1 MDRKIVTEIP
11 ANPILW
17 HRHSPPMSFHLLLKN
32 ERTHYFREQISTQC
46 RHQDFLLTWSEN
58 WFHQNLSAQSFE
70 PEPLRQ
76 NFLLST
82 LIMLTAAKILFSWLA
97 SPFHLKFGVFQ
108 LAVYFCNPWIHEE
121 CICIPQFSWIA
132 YRNYVP
138 ATSQHIYPEP
148 DNSGGSSWYIGNTFF
163 LYSPNIA
170 NITYAHKLSTY
181 IGSFYPYIITSKKRF
196 VLFCH
201 SGLFFVPIGKTPT
214 EKALTRCVG
223 LKVPNRLTVI
233 SAPSEKIFF
242 NLISYDGNRYLWYS

>member
-1 MDRKIVTEIP
+1 MKKKFLFPFLCFI
-11 ANPILW
+11 
-17 HRHSPPMSFHLLLKN
+17 LLLLIGIGLMLYPLISNWYGERVRSTVEVQYN
-32 ERTHYFREQISTQC
+32 EAIAKLEDESIREAFRA
-46 RHQDFLLTWSEN
+46 
-58 WFHQNLSAQSFE
+58 AQEYNESLYSVQLD
-70 PEPLRQ
+70 P
-76 NFLLST
+76 
-82 LIMLTAAKILFSWLA
+82 AA
-97 SPFHLKFGVFQ
+97 
-108 LAVYFCNPWIHEE
+108 AVDE
-121 CICIPQFSWIA
+121 

-148 DNSGGSSWYIGNTFF
+148 DNSGVSSWYIGNTFF

-233 SAPSEKIFF
+233 SAPSEKISF
-242 NLISYDGNRYLWYS
+242 NLISYDGNRYL

>member
-1 MDRKIVTEIP
+1 MKILSCYRCRISTTCRNIFIYIRPALCSCNIVIIFRFCGMFIEIP
-11 ANPILW
+11 SDAAI
-17 HRHSPPMSFHLLLKN
+17 SFRLYIC
-32 ERTHYFREQISTQC
+32 RSTM
-46 RHQDFLLTWSEN
+46 
-58 WFHQNLSAQSFE
+58 
-70 PEPLRQ
+70 
-76 NFLLST
+76 
-82 LIMLTAAKILFSWLA
+82 IAKCVKKVI
-97 SPFHLKFGVFQ
+97 
-108 LAVYFCNPWIHEE
+108 
-121 CICIPQFSWIA
+121 

-170 NITYAHKLSTY
+170 NITYAHKLFTY

-201 SGLFFVPIGKTPT
+201 SGLFFAPIGKTPT

-233 SAPSEKIFF
+233 SAPSEKISF
-242 NLISYDGNRYLWYS
+242 NLISYDGNRYL

>member
-1 MDRKIVTEIP
+1 
-11 ANPILW
+11 
-17 HRHSPPMSFHLLLKN
+17 
-32 ERTHYFREQISTQC
+32 
-46 RHQDFLLTWSEN
+46 
-58 WFHQNLSAQSFE
+58 
-70 PEPLRQ
+70 
-76 NFLLST
+76 
-82 LIMLTAAKILFSWLA
+82 MLTAAKILFSWLA

-233 SAPSEKIFF
+233 SAPSEKISF